1 MCLVHCGRD
10 LRKKKRKRKE
20 IKDLYE
26 SNNFFFLKNLIPS
39 KYFKGQFETNI
50 TNIIIY
56 KCMAITVEIDQLV
69 CLESLIS
76 KRPIKKN
83 III

>member
-10 LRKKKRKRKE
+10 LKKNKRKRKE
-20 IKDLYE
+20 IKNLYE
-26 SNNFFFLKNLIPS
+26 SNNFFLKNLIPS

-56 KCMAITVEIDQLV
+56 KCMAITV
-69 CLESLIS
+69 
-76 KRPIKKN
+76 
-83 III
+83 